1 MSKKFRTHYDN
12 LGVTRTADIAVI
24 KAAYKAL
31 AKKYHP
37 DINPDNPNAQ
47 KIMQI
52 INKAYEVL
60 SDPIKRAEHDKWIDE
75 QEKKDHTADFQNQGF
90 DNHQQSS
97 KSHHSFY
104 DYTSSHTSQENQWQD
119 QNNSAYYNYTNNTQ
133 HQSNGGFSQKST
145 KMTGKPSFWSF
156 GRMRR
161 TTYALLSIPTL
172 FVWIIIRAGMQGA
185 VSSMN
190 DYDVAT
196 LFFMTVI
203 ELIPI
208 YFLLFIGVKRLH
220 DCDHKGWWILI
231 PFFICVI
238 WFARSTQG
246 TNRFGTDPRDGYADD
261 EVAREE
267 DYSFWGMIVISI
279 IINIAMISNVLEM
292 QKSQQQSEG
301 QNTTQNYTPTQANIS
316 HQNTPV
322 TNTQTA
328 TQTPDLATAKRL
340 YNNAVINM
348 NAVWNSLHP
357 STQEFLRA
365 EQRAI
370 NSKRERD
377 CTAYGNAQ
385 STDKD
390 LAMAYRYMCEVPQ
403 LNERA
408 EHLKTQ
414 LNTAVTP
421 PMPKNVGPAY
431 GQNHQTKDELVLSQM
446 MKIYNNPQLAPPVYL
461 CQGDIYCN
469 AFSALSQYWI
479 YIPDD
484 YRYQG
489 EFNIKYQAQ
498 IGDGYGLNKGFT
510 LSQEQSILLAERGD
524 LAYYNSGGK
533 SPEQEKIFAEGLAVL
548 LYIEEMNGWL

>member
-1 MSKKFRTHYDN
+1 
-12 LGVTRTADIAVI
+12 
-24 KAAYKAL
+24 
-31 AKKYHP
+31 
-37 DINPDNPNAQ
+37 
-47 KIMQI
+47 
-52 INKAYEVL
+52 
-60 SDPIKRAEHDKWIDE
+60 
-75 QEKKDHTADFQNQGF
+75 
-90 DNHQQSS
+90 
-97 KSHHSFY
+97 
-104 DYTSSHTSQENQWQD
+104 
-119 QNNSAYYNYTNNTQ
+119 
-133 HQSNGGFSQKST
+133 
-145 KMTGKPSFWSF
+145 
-156 GRMRR
+156 
-161 TTYALLSIPTL
+161 
-172 FVWIIIRAGMQGA
+172 
-185 VSSMN
+185 
-190 DYDVAT
+190 
-196 LFFMTVI
+196 
-203 ELIPI
+203 
-208 YFLLFIGVKRLH
+208 
-220 DCDHKGWWILI
+220 
-231 PFFICVI
+231 
-238 WFARSTQG
+238 
-246 TNRFGTDPRDGYADD
+246 
-261 EVAREE
+261 
-267 DYSFWGMIVISI
+267 
-279 IINIAMISNVLEM
+279 
-292 QKSQQQSEG
+292 
-301 QNTTQNYTPTQANIS
+301 
-316 HQNTPV
+316 
-322 TNTQTA
+322 
-328 TQTPDLATAKRL
+328 
-340 YNNAVINM
+340 M

-548 LYIEEMNGWL
+548 LYIEEINGWL